1 MLKKILKNVEKNKKK
16 GWKNK
21 KSSLVDRAS
30 KVRQTTNNK
39 MKRILNEATWLVNTK
54 LNSCVKYPDSLICFY
69 CVEFDTCK
77 VWHITILSP
86 SKHSRSAWF

>member
-1 MLKKILKNVEKNKKK
+1 MLKKIKKMLKKK
-16 GWKNK
+16 CWKKFKKCWKKEKKCWKKFKKCWKNK

-54 LNSCVKYPDSLICFY
+54 LNSCVKYPDSLICCY
-69 CVEFDTCK
+69 CV
-77 VWHITILSP
+77 LYL
-86 SKHSRSAWF
+86 

>member
-30 KVRQTTNNK
+30 KVRQTTNN
-39 MKRILNEATWLVNTK
+39 
-54 LNSCVKYPDSLICFY
+54 
-69 CVEFDTCK
+69 
-77 VWHITILSP
+77 
-86 SKHSRSAWF
+86 